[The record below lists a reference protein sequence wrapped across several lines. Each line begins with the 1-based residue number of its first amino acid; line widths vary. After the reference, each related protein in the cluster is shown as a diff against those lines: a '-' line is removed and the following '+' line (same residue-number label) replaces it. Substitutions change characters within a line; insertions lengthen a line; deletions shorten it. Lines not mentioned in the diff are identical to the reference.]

1 MVDIEKTIVKI
12 EEAASIKVEGFD
24 NRELIRAILRTFEA
38 EVKVEESEKRIAKMN
53 EDNINKIIKQWDT

>member
-1 MVDIEKTIVKI
+1 MTIIEKTIVKI

-38 EVKVEESEKRIAKMN
+38 EIKVEESEKRLARMN
-53 EDNINKIIKQWDT
+53 EDNA

>member
-24 NRELIRAILRTFEA
+24 NRELIRAILSTFEA
-38 EVKVEESEKRIAKMN
+38 ELKVEESEKRIAKMN

>member
-24 NRELIRAILRTFEA
+24 NKELIRAILRTFEA
-38 EVKVEESEKRIAKMN
+38 EIKVEESEKRLARMN
-53 EDNINKIIKQWDT
+53 EDNA